1 MYYGMDE
8 FIEPSTTD
16 EREKRKQIK
25 RVWVENA
32 QSCLE
37 QGAIETARALYSN
50 ALSQFQEK
58 KSLWFN
64 AIKLEEQY
72 GTKDNLQEIFY
83 RAKDATKHIF
93 FYLKLAKHLWKQL
106 GKSEETR

>member
-1 MYYGMDE
+1 LAAHGFNIKRDQWLREATLAEESGSMVTCKSIIKETMYYGMDE

-50 ALSQFQEK
+50 ALS
-58 KSLWFN
+58 
-64 AIKLEEQY
+64 
-72 GTKDNLQEIFY
+72 
-83 RAKDATKHIF
+83 
-93 FYLKLAKHLWKQL
+93 
-106 GKSEETR
+106 